1 MHELQQETV
10 TEAIKSVPPVLF
22 TLAWFKGMTIS
33 DAVAL
38 VTLVYL
44 LAQIGLLV
52 PRYVSWYRGWR
63 HDKRK
68 R

>member
-1 MHELQQETV
+1 MHDLQQETV
-10 TEAIKSVPPVLF
+10 VEAIKSVPPVLF

-33 DAVAL
+33 DVVAL

-44 LAQIGLLV
+44 LAQIGLLL
-52 PRYVSWYRGWR
+52 PRYARWYREWR
-63 HDKRK
+63 YDKRK